1 MVVLLPLAGIAGQ
14 TTHGIRLVPCRLVMR
29 ESARADSSRRRAQLP
44 FDQLTTPQIDAP
56 LNP

>member
-1 MVVLLPLAGIAGQ
+1 MVVLLPFAGIVDQ
-14 TTHGIRLVPCRLVMR
+14 TTHGTRLVPCHLVMR

-44 FDQLTTPQIDAP
+44 FDQLVMPQIDAP